1 MTVMAETTFGVK
13 YEGPALADGRM
24 AVRDLAP
31 ALLAL
36 GELFTEASTTL
47 YPDRP
52 PVALDI
58 HATRQGSFDVDL
70 ILTAAEGAWD
80 AAELF
85 GSDGLSTL
93 INLKEIILGGSGGTI
108 SLIHF
113 IKWLRGRRIK
123 TVEDAPAEDEALEP
137 GQVRVTVEDGKT
149 SIEVPQEV
157 LKLHKSLSV
166 RTNAKEVVRPLERE
180 GVDTFKA
187 TADSEVTVA
196 VGKEDLPA
204 FNAIE
209 PPEEEE
215 ELQDTTRETTVQIVA
230 IAWNEDNKWRFSEGG
245 ADASF
250 YARIEDPAF
259 WDGIDKGAE
268 AFRKGDLL
276 KCSLRTIQR
285 KVDGRLE
292 VEYQIVKVDAHIEV
306 TQVRGEQL
314 SIDSEDAESGGDLPA
329 LPE

>member
-1 MTVMAETTFGVK
+1 MTLMAETSFGVK
-13 YEGPALADGRM
+13 YEGPALTDGRM

-36 GELFTEASTTL
+36 GELFTEASTML

-58 HATRQGSFDVDL
+58 HATRRGSFDVDL
-70 ILTAAEGAWD
+70 ILKAAEGAWD

-85 GSDGLSTL
+85 GSDGLSAL
-93 INLKEIILGGSGGTI
+93 VNLKEIILGGSGAV
-108 SLIHF
+108 SLVEF
-113 IKWLRGRRIK
+113 IKWLRGRRIES
-123 TVEDAPAEDEALEP
+123 VEEAPTEKEELEP
-137 GQVRVTVEDGKT
+137 GEVRVTVEDGKT
-149 SIEVPQEV
+149 SIEVPHEV
-157 LKLHKSLSV
+157 LRLHKSISV
-166 RTNAKEVVRPLERE
+166 RSNAKEVVRPLERE
-180 GVDTFKA
+180 GVDRFKA
-187 TADSEVTVA
+187 TADAEVTVT

-209 PPEEEE
+209 PPGEEE
-215 ELQDTTRETTVQIVA
+215 ELQDTERDTTVQIVA

-276 KCSLRTIQR
+276 KCSLRTVQR
-285 KVDGRLE
+285 KVDERLE
-292 VEYQIVKVDAHIEV
+292 VEYQIVKVYDHIEV

-314 SIDSEDAESGGDLPA
+314 SIDSDADTET
-329 LPE
+329 E